1 MAPVVVF
8 VAVAVTFVAEKR
20 TLGVLSVRTLFVH
33 SMSLSAV
40 VVRFLAPS
48 RSAKD
53 PARAERRKTD
63 ELRC

>member
-33 SMSLSAV
+33 LMSLSAV

-53 PARAERRKTD
+53 PAGAERRKTD
-63 ELRC
+63 ELKC